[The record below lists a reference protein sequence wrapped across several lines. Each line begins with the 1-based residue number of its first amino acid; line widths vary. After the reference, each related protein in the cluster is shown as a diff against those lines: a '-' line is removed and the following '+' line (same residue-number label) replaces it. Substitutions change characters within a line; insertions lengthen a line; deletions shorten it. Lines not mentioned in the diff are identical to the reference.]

1 MLRSHTVNSSFL
13 DGRRGKKV
21 GTWLCL
27 LSPTGSFEESHIFWG
42 QRTQHSLHDRWTLC
56 VALCPHLDFSRELAT
71 SECSKAAWRT
81 EWRPFLLS
89 VHFHPPSY
97 QSMWIESNR
106 HLLHIIQT
114 SFVFLS
120 QVVAW
125 IKPSLFWG
133 VKLGCMRPTL
143 KATQSGRRAP
153 IKGTHPGPK
162 LRQLGPAGWGL
173 SLRVCSAISCS
184 SPFHRLGNKGREW
197 KMILNGPKDGD
208 LKGRLPAT

>member
-1 MLRSHTVNSSFL
+1 MEGAGKRWGHGCAYSPLQGHL
-13 DGRRGKKV
+13 KKV
-21 GTWLCL
+21 T
-27 LSPTGSFEESHIFWG
+27 FFWG
-42 QRTQHSLHDRWTLC
+42 QRTQHSLRWPEVDTLC
-56 VALCPHLDFSRELAT
+56 GSVPPPWFFSGAGNQRMFKSSTKDRME
-71 SECSKAAWRT
+71 
-81 EWRPFLLS
+81 PFLLS

-106 HLLHIIQT
+106 HLYRIIQT

-133 VKLGCMRPTL
+133 VKPGCMRPTL

-173 SLRVCSAISCS
+173 SLKSAQPSAAPPHSIG
-184 SPFHRLGNKGREW
+184 LGIKAENERW
-197 KMILNGPKDGD
+197 F
-208 LKGRLPAT
+208 